1 MIKNIFLKILSKKI
15 ISKNKKYLNIH
26 KNDEC
31 YIFGNGLS
39 LKYYDLSLFNDRVGI
54 ACGPV
59 FSHKDFRNTK
69 IKYLYEGHPF
79 FFYRIWKNPY
89 RVFSIEKNLLGNFYK
104 NNLKK
109 IKDVDFFCSLSNYFG
124 IRGENVN
131 FLHHFNKEFKGYN
144 YSSINNEFTSMKSS
158 LMGMIGLSI
167 NMGFKRIIL
176 VGCDYCM
183 TPSTIGHFFEKGDI
197 INNLNFNENSSYLEQ
212 FKTLKNINIDISI
225 LTPNSDFSSTLFKCI
240 TYQELMNSK
249 PKFSKNTDLISNE
262 DLKILNDSGMNYK
275 IY

>member
-1 MIKNIFLKILSKKI
+1 MIKNIILKKLSKNI
-15 ISKNKKYLNIH
+15 ISRNKKYLNIH

-39 LKYYDLSLFNDRVGI
+39 LKYYDLSLFNDKIGI

-59 FSHKDFRNTK
+59 FSHKNFRNTK

-109 IKDVDFFCSLSNYFG
+109 IKDIDFFCSLSNYFG
-124 IRGENVN
+124 IRGENIN
-131 FLHHFNKEFKGYN
+131 FLHHFDQEFNGFN
-144 YSSINNEFTSMKSS
+144 YPSIDNEFTSMKSA

-183 TPSTIGHFFEKGDI
+183 SPSIIGHFFEKGEIKD
-197 INNLNFNENSSYLEQ
+197 NLNFNENSSYLEQ
-212 FKTLKNINIDISI
+212 FKTLKNINIDIEI
-225 LTPNSDFSSTLFKCI
+225 LTPNSDFSSTLFKCV

-262 DLKILNDSGMNYK
+262 DLKILNESGMNYR

>member
-1 MIKNIFLKILSKKI
+1 MIKNIILKKLSKKI

-39 LKYYDLSLFNDRVGI
+39 LKYYDLSLFNDKIGI

-59 FSHKDFRNTK
+59 FSHKDFRKTE

-79 FFYRIWKNPY
+79 FFYRFWKNPY
-89 RVFSIEKNLLGNFYK
+89 RGFSIEKNLLGNFYK

-109 IKDVDFFCSLSNYFG
+109 IKNVEFFCSLSNYFG
-124 IRGENVN
+124 LRGENIN
-131 FLHHFNKEFKGYN
+131 FVHHFNQEFKGFN
-144 YSSINNEFTSMKSS
+144 YSFINNEFTSMKSA
-158 LMGMIGLSI
+158 LIGMIGLSI

-183 TPSTIGHFFEKGDI
+183 SPSTTGHFYEKGEI
-197 INNLNFNENSSYLEQ
+197 KNNLNFNENVSYLEQ
-212 FKTLKNINIDISI
+212 FRTLKDINIDISI
-225 LTPNSDFSSTLFKCI
+225 VTPNSDFSSKIFKCI

-249 PKFSKNTDLISNE
+249 PNFIENTDLISNE
-262 DLKILNDSGMNYK
+262 DLKILDNSRVNYK